1 MDIITFLQQLL
12 DNSALFPIGRWPH
25 SSVVSNSHYEHF
37 LALLAKMWE
46 VYCLE
51 LIFCFIRLPQSQNYC
66 YGI

>member
-1 MDIITFLQQLL
+1 MQSFRENGWTLSLFCNSCWII
-12 DNSALFPIGRWPH
+12 
-25 SSVVSNSHYEHF
+25 VSNSRYEHF
-37 LALLAKMWE
+37 PALLAKMWE